1 VSIGPAIFVGVPHE
15 GDSGRTEDSSMI
27 TDQDRGGAME
37 YRTFDTRG
45 LLPNERKTK
54 LGKQGWRIVSEDPLP
69 APGMIRTRLARGVTG
84 RRG

>member
-1 VSIGPAIFVGVPHE
+1 
-15 GDSGRTEDSSMI
+15 MI
-27 TDQDRGGAME
+27 TDQNLGGAME
-37 YRTFDTRG
+37 YRTLDTRG

-69 APGMIRTRLARGVTG
+69 EPGMVRTRLARGVTG